1 MTDNTQS
8 LHQAP
13 GAEVL
18 DRFAGIV
25 GEKYIIRDEKDMM
38 PYLNE
43 WRDRYV
49 GKAACVLLPAN
60 TKEVSRIMATAYEH
74 NIAVVPQGGNTGL
87 VGGQIPYERGNE
99 IVVCLSRMDQIHEVN
114 IRNNSMTVEAGV
126 ILENARKAASKAG
139 LLYPLSI
146 GSKKQC
152 QIGGNLATNAGGLAV
167 LRYGSARNLVLGLEV
182 VLADGQVWDGM
193 RALRKDNSGYSMK
206 DIFVGS
212 EGTLGIITKAVLK
225 LSQKP
230 AEAVTALI
238 GVESLQGVADL
249 YSLSTAIA
257 GQKLTAFEMLP
268 KIAMELLLK
277 HSEDSHYPLE
287 NKHPW
292 YVMIELSGTI
302 ANGQAGKL
310 TQTIYNEA
318 RQSGQVSEG
327 FVTET
332 DEQAQQLWDMRSNMS
347 LVQKLEGGSI
357 KHDVSVPIARIPEFI
372 ERANDMVEIMV
383 PGSRPVPFGHYGDGN
398 VHYNITQPAAMEKK
412 TFLAQWECLST
423 AVHEIVI
430 DLGGSISAEHG
441 IGRMKREL
449 LSEIKTPVELE
460 MMQRIKKA
468 LDPKGILNPNKVI

>member
-13 GAEVL
+13 SAEVL

-25 GEKYIIRDEKDMM
+25 GDKFIIRDEKEMT

-60 TKEVSRIMATAYEH
+60 TKEVSKIMATAYEH

-99 IVVCLSRMDQIHEVN
+99 IVVSLSRMDRIYEVN
-114 IRNNSMTVEAGV
+114 TRNNSMTVEAGV
-126 ILENARKAASKAG
+126 ILENARRAANDAG
-139 LLYPLSI
+139 RLYPLSF
-146 GSKKQC
+146 GSKKKC
-152 QIGGNLATNAGGLAV
+152 QVGGNLATNAGGLAV

-225 LSQKP
+225 LVQKP
-230 AEAVTALI
+230 AETVTALI
-238 GVESLQGVADL
+238 GVDSLQKVADL
-249 YSLSTAIA
+249 YSLGTAIA

-268 KIAMELLLK
+268 QIAMELLIK
-277 HSEDSHYPLE
+277 HSEESTYPLE
-287 NKHPW
+287 NRYPW

-302 ANGQAGKL
+302 TNGQAGKL
-310 TQTIYNEA
+310 IKMIYNEA
-318 RQSGQVSEG
+318 KQSGQLSEG
-327 FVTET
+327 FITET
-332 DEQAQQLWDMRSNMS
+332 EEQSQQLWDMRSNMS

-383 PGSRPVPFGHYGDGN
+383 PGARPVPFGHYGDGN
-398 VHYNITQPAAMEKK
+398 VHYNISQPVSMDKK
-412 TFLAQWECLST
+412 TFLAQWECLSA

-449 LSEIKTPVELE
+449 LSKIKTPVELE
-460 MMQRIKKA
+460 MMHRIKKA
-468 LDPKGILNPNKVI
+468 LDPKGILNPNKVL